1 LARYQ
6 HELTAYQNK
15 ELADRFTARVLPL
28 RELFEA
34 QQQGHLWTRLCS
46 TYFRL
51 LAYKDEF
58 EVARL
63 HIDSEWAGSTLA
75 QFEPKAKLYFHFAP
89 SWLAGHSTRPRKIK
103 LGPWI
108 RPVLKLLAGSRGLRG
123 TWLDPFKGSVERKN
137 QTQLVSWFESWV
149 DLMHNN
155 PSLLRYSKR
164 VGHTLDLFNQVK
176 GFGRVRVESFDKVRL
191 EIQNQY
197 DQDRQQT

>member
-1 LARYQ
+1 M
-6 HELTAYQNK
+6 
-15 ELADRFTARVLPL
+15 
-28 RELFEA
+28 
-34 QQQGHLWTRLCS
+34 
-46 TYFRL
+46 
-51 LAYKDEF
+51 
-58 EVARL
+58 
-63 HIDSEWAGSTLA
+63 
-75 QFEPKAKLYFHFAP
+75 
-89 SWLAGHSTRPRKIK
+89 
-103 LGPWI
+103 
-108 RPVLKLLAGSRGLRG
+108 LKLLAGSRGLRG